1 MLNLTG
7 ERAAHVNERLNND
20 LITWLTTVRP
30 NGRPHTVPVWFLWD
44 SETETILIFRAI
56 KAKVQELKQN
66 PYVTLALDPSNN
78 GDDIVVVEGT
88 AQLVEDVNITATLP
102 AFAKKYAAQLKEM
115 GWTAESMAP
124 NYPHAVRVT
133 PEKITGF

>member
-7 ERAAHVNERLNND
+7 ERAAHVNERLTND

-30 NGRPHTVPVWFLWD
+30 DGRPRTVPVWFLWD
-44 SETETILIFRAI
+44 GETILIFRAI
-56 KAKVQELKQN
+56 KVKVQELKQN
-66 PYVTLALDPSNN
+66 PNVTLALDPSNN
-78 GDDIVVVEGT
+78 GNDIVVVEGT
-88 AQLVEDVNITATLP
+88 AELVEDGNIAATLP
-102 AFAKKYAAQLKEM
+102 AFAKKYDALLKEM

-133 PEKITGF
+133 PKRITGF